1 MEKTDKRIITTC
13 GILALIGL
21 LFLVAAAAIGLWL
34 FHQADEAVPEV
45 KITEKTD
52 VIVTPAQVKSI
63 TDIGQ
68 WEFLAVSTEELADTI
83 RRGFFTDDHLVRIYY
98 GTLRLG
104 IDFATVGPEC
114 FSSSGDTLI
123 VNLPDI
129 KLLDEDFIDE
139 ARTNSFHESGQW
151 TGRDRD
157 DLCQRA
163 RRRMVNRTL
172 TDDNIRSARQQA
184 EAQFVRLLRMMGF
197 ENVRV
202 SFQQQ

>member
-1 MEKTDKRIITTC
+1 MS
-13 GILALIGL
+13 
-21 LFLVAAAAIGLWL
+21 
-34 FHQADEAVPEV
+34 EV

-172 TDDNIRSARQQA
+172 TDDNIQSARQQA